1 MINPILSPWN
11 IEEPNLK
18 EAEIKEQEKL
28 FPISKE
34 IPAT

>member
-11 IEEPNLK
+11 IEDPNLK
-18 EAEIKEQEKL
+18 EAEIKEQEKPL
-28 FPISKE
+28 PMSKE